1 VTEPGPETPVVV
13 AITGASGAVYGQRLL
28 AVLRERRLPVELI
41 LTGAGRRVWQHE
53 RPEPPPVT
61 EEGVLHV
68 REPDD
73 IGAAIASGSCPTRG
87 MAIVPCSMGS
97 LARVAAG
104 LASNLVERAAD
115 VTLKER
121 RPLVVVPREMPYT
134 RIQLENMLRLH
145 DAGAVILPASPS
157 FYGRPAGLADLV
169 DSVVGRV
176 LEHLGLEAGTIG
188 PRWTGDDRS

>member
-1 VTEPGPETPVVV
+1 
-13 AITGASGAVYGQRLL
+13 
-28 AVLRERRLPVELI
+28 VELI

-157 FYGRPAGLADLV
+157 FYGRPAGLADLA

-188 PRWTGDDRS
+188 PRWTGDDSS